1 MTTSTDAKPAPS
13 AIPWAQFIAAMRK
26 GREHVSD
33 LCFSLPRASQVES
46 SGQLVELRFQGLER
60 LTPEAIDPQPLL
72 QGISVYR
79 LAASATAP
87 RRQGTRRRSR
97 DPEVHHAHPRRRREG
112 GKRRQ
117 ELVDVMTD
125 DSREGMQQFDG
136 ELERLIRAGIVDLE
150 TGWSYASNSGN
161 LRLALTDFLE
171 EQAATLLAEP
181 SAEKAEPK

>member
-1 MTTSTDAKPAPS
+1 
-13 AIPWAQFIAAMRK
+13 
-26 GREHVSD
+26 
-33 LCFSLPRASQVES
+33 
-46 SGQLVELRFQGLER
+46 
-60 LTPEAIDPQPLL
+60 
-72 QGISVYR
+72 
-79 LAASATAP
+79 
-87 RRQGTRRRSR
+87 
-97 DPEVHHAHPRRRREG
+97 
-112 GKRRQ
+112 
-117 ELVDVMTD
+117 MTD